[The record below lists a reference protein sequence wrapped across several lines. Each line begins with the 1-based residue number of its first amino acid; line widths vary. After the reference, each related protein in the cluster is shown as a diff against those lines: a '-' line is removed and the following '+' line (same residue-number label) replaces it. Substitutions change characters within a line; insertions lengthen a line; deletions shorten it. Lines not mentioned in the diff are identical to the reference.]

1 MSVYT
6 AQEYANMH
14 LIYGECRCNA
24 SAAARLYR
32 QRYPNAARHPDHRVF
47 GNVNRSLSEGRFP
60 SQVHSEGR
68 SRLPYDDIVLQ
79 AVAEDPST
87 SMRQIEASTGVPK
100 SVAHRI
106 LKSHELHPYHVTR
119 VQTLLPRDY
128 LPRVTFCETM
138 LQRQREDPRFI
149 EKKIM
154 VR

>member
-87 SMRQIEASTGVPK
+87 SIRQIEASTGVPK

-106 LKSHELHPYHVTR
+106 LKSHDTHTTSREYKLYYPGTISQEL
-119 VQTLLPRDY
+119 
-128 LPRVTFCETM
+128 
-138 LQRQREDPRFI
+138 RFV
-149 EKKIM
+149 KRCYKDNGKIHDS
-154 VR
+154 